1 MINSYVKIKI
11 LWAASHP
18 SRPAVGSKLNYKA
31 NNALRHH
38 QNHDTSSTQGKTC
51 SEALYLLT
59 LEGGWLH
66 LMASI
71 LRGRCK
77 GGRVGEHIGHII
89 GQYACVIGD
98 TQLAI

>member
-1 MINSYVKIKI
+1 M
-11 LWAASHP
+11 WATPHP
-18 SRPAVGSKLNYKA
+18 SRPAVRSKLNYKA
-31 NNALRHH
+31 HNALRHH
-38 QNHDTSSTQGKTC
+38 QNHDTSSTQGKTS

-71 LRGRCK
+71 LRGRSK
-77 GGRVGEHIGHII
+77 GGRIGEQIGHII
-89 GQYACVIGD
+89 GQYVCVIGD